1 MVKIKVLVKKEAQL
15 LGFIQKAIVV
25 EGDIFLFQHVNYN
38 LAKLLSQYAY
48 ADDRRKFAIGLLDG
62 KINHNVELDWWEEAR
77 EKLTQMKSKVE
88 EYFNKELNRTIEIIR
103 KAFLIKDFPREVEF
117 YLVYSLDPGSYFG
130 SGSVYNGRAIG
141 LLTINEQ
148 NINDL
153 SYKFSIFLHEL
164 LHILLYYNRIYLDKD
179 FEEALLDYF
188 APRGLLDAKLGYL
201 SWNEVR
207 EKLSNLQLDARE
219 TREHL
224 NYYENY
230 SYFVEKLKV
239 LQDYDFSENVWE
251 YLLKRVEDE
260 GIKRGCREILDKL
273 KS

>member
-103 KAFLIKDFPREVEF
+103 KAFLIKDFPREVEL

-201 SWNEVR
+201 SWDEVR